1 MQDAKAAGAAPAVQ
15 DMPSEPRPTLKRS
28 VTMAEATDA
37 GVFPPL
43 QQTQSE
49 PSAQKSIQD
58 SSERREPSAPEPIPD
73 SSERR
78 EPKPTEPSKP
88 QPTEPSTPKP
98 EGVITD
104 RKFDKDL
111 GYHVQGLIVHPNF
124 AYAGAL
130 SALGEASQ
138 GSGSLCTGCKGS
150 QDSWVP
156 LPFWVDDGSPKDI
169 GKAWRKIKLGDTAV
183 TQYADFYYDQD
194 RIIVCEQGLASIDNL
209 KT

>member
-1 MQDAKAAGAAPAVQ
+1 MYDWMWRPTRRLEAVLDAKAAGAPPAVQ

-28 VTMAEATDA
+28 VTMQEAIDA

-43 QQTQSE
+43 QDAQSE
-49 PSAQKSIQD
+49 PSAPEPIQD

-88 QPTEPSTPKP
+88 KPTEPSTPTP

-111 GYHVQGLIVHPNF
+111 GYHVRGLIVHPKF

-138 GSGSLCTGCKGS
+138 GSGSLCTGCKG
-150 QDSWVP
+150 VP
-156 LPFWVDDGSPKDI
+156 GQ
-169 GKAWRKIKLGDTAV
+169 LGP
-183 TQYADFYYDQD
+183 
-194 RIIVCEQGLASIDNL
+194 LAFL
-209 KT
+209 GR